1 MGGSPS
7 KRSVLFAGALLM
19 LSLELV
25 AGAGCQSS
33 PGKSA
38 GGSSGGAGGYAE
50 DAGAAG
56 LELGTTPT
64 TLYHL
69 GRGGGIVAHSV
80 EVDGQNLFWGGISLF
95 QAPKT
100 GGVTPSLLATSGG
113 GIFVIRA
120 SEKAVLWL
128 ETGELKRT
136 PKVGFEPTGVTY
148 EDLLLSEVTVR
159 QRRGLEPERIALP
172 WSVAED
178 LLIDGNVAY
187 VAMAGCAGVV
197 RVNLETLATE
207 SLQLE
212 TPLAAETGYTFLA
225 QHGSTLYC
233 GAWKRIVRIPDF
245 TRMED
250 VTTSA
255 TRVAGLGLVGSD
267 LYWLDK
273 LGSSSGDARGQMWK
287 LVPGGAPANI
297 GTLSMG
303 IFGPSRVHVD
313 GPKNRLFW
321 VDLVINDYSV
331 ATNIER
337 VWRRSDFASGGSARD
352 ETYLYWTRSAPSFAT
367 IERMRLDMP

>member
-1 MGGSPS
+1 MAGLPGP
-7 KRSVLFAGALLM
+7 RFLPFAGALLL
-19 LSLELV
+19 LSIELL
-25 AGAGCQSS
+25 ACSGCQPD

-38 GGSSGGAGGYAE
+38 TPGSGGGGGTPGGAGT
-50 DAGAAG
+50 AGA
-56 LELGTTPT
+56 ELGTTPT

-69 GRGGGIVAHSV
+69 GRGGGVVAHSV
-80 EVDGQNLFWGGISLF
+80 EVDTQNLFWGGISLF

-100 GGVTPSLLATSGG
+100 GGAMPSLLATSGG

-120 SEKAVLWL
+120 AEKSVLWL
-128 ETGELKRT
+128 EMGELRRT
-136 PKVGFEPTGVTY
+136 PKVGFEPAGVTY
-148 EDLLLSEVTVR
+148 EDLLLSQVTVR

-172 WSVAED
+172 WRTAED
-178 LLIDGNVAY
+178 LLLDGNVAY

-197 RVNLETLATE
+197 RVNLETLATD

-212 TPLAAETGYTFLA
+212 TPLAAEPGYTFLV

-245 TRMED
+245 ARMEE

-255 TRVAGLGLVGSD
+255 TRVAGLGLLGSD

-273 LGSSSGDARGQMWK
+273 LGSSSGDTGGQMWR
-287 LVPGGAPANI
+287 LAPGEAPTNV

-303 IFGPSRVHVD
+303 TFGPNRVHTD
-313 GPKNRLFW
+313 EPGKRLFW

-331 ATNIER
+331 TTNVER
-337 VWRRSDFASGGSARD
+337 VWRRSEFASGGSARD

-367 IERMRLDMP
+367 IERMRLDAP